1 MRLGE
6 SPLIGLTGA
15 GYVKRVPIW
24 HPFLL
29 ESYMNKR
36 LFAPMLVLALALPTI
51 NVFAQGIGSNIVI
64 AQATAGR
71 QAAIDQE
78 INMRVKAALELDS
91 ELKTQTILVDVVNG
105 SVRLTGQVT
114 SAANLDRVKDVV
126 GRVPGVA
133 AIDNQLMVKPV
144 SPL

>member
-1 MRLGE
+1 
-6 SPLIGLTGA
+6 
-15 GYVKRVPIW
+15 
-24 HPFLL
+24 
-29 ESYMNKR
+29 MNKR

-51 NVFAQGIGSNIVI
+51 NVFAQGISSNIVI